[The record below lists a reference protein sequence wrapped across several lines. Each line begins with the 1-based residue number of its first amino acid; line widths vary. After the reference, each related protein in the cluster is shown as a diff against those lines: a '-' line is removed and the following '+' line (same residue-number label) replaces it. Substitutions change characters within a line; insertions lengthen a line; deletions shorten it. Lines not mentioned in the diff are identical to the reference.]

1 MALSTQTF
9 TQFVSNA
16 VTAIQGAARVLVDL
30 TTGSILRAV
39 VQSTAAIAMWL
50 QGIALQIAA
59 LTRFATSFG
68 TDADSWGADFGFLR
82 LAAIFAS
89 GQVTFS
95 RFTSTNAAT
104 IQLGSLVQTA
114 DGTQSYAVIAD
125 VSQPTYNATLGV
137 YIIPPGTSS
146 AVVTVQSTNAAA
158 AANVAAGAITI
169 LAQSIPFIDTVS
181 NAAAMT
187 GGADPE
193 TDLAYHARFPQ
204 FIASLSR
211 ATRAAI
217 AFAIQSLG
225 PNVNFTITEN
235 QSLGGVFQPGYFFVI
250 ADNGTGSPPGSFLT
264 AVGNAVEAVRGE
276 TITYGVFAPTLV
288 TANVVMAL
296 TTASG
301 FLHSDVVV
309 AVTAALQAQINALP
323 IGADLPYTFLASIA
337 YDVPG
342 VTNVTGITLNG
353 GTSDLIA
360 TAVQII
366 KTGTLTVS

>member
-1 MALSTQTF
+1 MSIGQKSF
-9 TQFVSNA
+9 TQLVA
-16 VTAIQGAARVLVDL
+16 QMTAAIQGAANALADL
-30 TTGSILRAV
+30 SPGSILRAV
-39 VQSTAAIAMWL
+39 AQAAAAIAMWL

-68 TDADSWGADFGFLR
+68 TDADSWGADFGFPR
-82 LAAIFAS
+82 LAAFFAS

-95 RFTSTNAAT
+95 RFTSTNQAT
-104 IQLGSLVQTA
+104 VNLGVLVQTP
-114 DGTQSYAVIAD
+114 DGTQQYAVIAD
-125 VSQPTYNATLGV
+125 ATQPTWNAGLNA
-137 YIIPPGTSS
+137 YIIPAGTSS
-146 AVVTVQSTNAAA
+146 AVITVQSTNAAA
-158 AANVAAGAITI
+158 AANVSAGGITI
-169 LAQSIPFIDTVS
+169 LAQAIPFIDTVS

-204 FIASLSR
+204 YIASLSR

-301 FLHSDVVV
+301 FLHSDVVA

-353 GTSDLIA
+353 GTSDLVA

-366 KTGTLTVS
+366 KSGTLGVS